1 MEVAIVDDEKVIR
14 EQIKKLAVKYEP
26 DCNVKYYETGEE
38 LLAEGKKFDVL
49 FLDIQME
56 GMNGIDT
63 ARALREKQ
71 EDMVV
76 IFITGVKEY
85 VFEAFD
91 VSAFH
96 YLLKPVEEKKFSE
109 VFERAKKEVE
119 QRAFVIFNE
128 LEEPVNGY
136 DLNIQVRGINPIL
149 TKDIITM
156 GEDDNDEEKVGDDK
170 INTTYMWINKDNKY
184 LTIEFQYYGT
194 HSEDKKH
201 FLNLVINDKE
211 ESAPTADEDSA
222 EDEYINLEFR
232 HNSEGD
238 YPQSLGEGYV
248 SFKLDK
254 IKDRMEGKKGLR
266 IRVNTLYGG
275 PKTYEVKFP

>member
-14 EQIKKLAVKYEP
+14 EQIKKLTVKYEP
-26 DCNVKYYETGEE
+26 DCNVIAYETGEE
-38 LLAEGKKFDVL
+38 LLAEGKKLDVV

-109 VFERAKKEVE
+109 VF
-119 QRAFVIFNE
+119 
-128 LEEPVNGY
+128 
-136 DLNIQVRGINPIL
+136 DL
-149 TKDIITM
+149 
-156 GEDDNDEEKVGDDK
+156 
-170 INTTYMWINKDNKY
+170 
-184 LTIEFQYYGT
+184 
-194 HSEDKKH
+194 
-201 FLNLVINDKE
+201 
-211 ESAPTADEDSA
+211 
-222 EDEYINLEFR
+222 
-232 HNSEGD
+232 
-238 YPQSLGEGYV
+238 
-248 SFKLDK
+248 
-254 IKDRMEGKKGLR
+254 
-266 IRVNTLYGG
+266 
-275 PKTYEVKFP
+275 

>member
-1 MEVAIVDDEKVIR
+1 MEVAIVDGEKVIR

-119 QRAFVIFNE
+119 KRTTQGQKNIFIKTRNRSFTI
-128 LEEPVNGY
+128 NH
-136 DLNIQVRGINPIL
+136 DNIL
-149 TKDIITM
+149 
-156 GEDDNDEEKVGDDK
+156 
-170 INTTYMWINKDNKY
+170 Y
-184 LTIEFQYYGT
+184 IE
-194 HSEDKKH
+194 
-201 FLNLVINDKE
+201 N
-211 ESAPTADEDSA
+211 
-222 EDEYINLEFR
+222 R
-232 HNSEGD
+232 
-238 YPQSLGEGYV
+238 
-248 SFKLDK
+248 
-254 IKDRMEGKKGLR
+254 GKKVEIHTSNEIIDTYASMNDLEKQLGGNFYRCHRGYLVNMAHIAEYENDSISLSNGENIFMAKERYNEFVKEYMRYLR
-266 IRVNTLYGG
+266 NGG
-275 PKTYEVKFP
+275 TAGV